1 MTLSKRLF
9 MKNKVV
15 VKLKKEILKHIK
27 LILGLF
33 ICALGM
39 VMTINANLGVAP
51 WDAFHQGL
59 AKVIGITLG
68 TASIGTGF
76 LIVLVDIWLG
86 QPIGRGTIV
95 NMILLGVFIDILM
108 LNHLVPIF
116 QNFLPSLIMLVLGMI
131 VNAYGIFIYMSA
143 ELGSG
148 PRDGLM
154 VILTMKTGKS
164 VKFIKSIIEVIV
176 VTIGFFMGGKVGIGT
191 LILAL
196 FGGSVLQYVFKS
208 VNYNVN
214 ETKHTYLKDDILS
227 LKDKLSKTETN

>member
-1 MTLSKRLF
+1 M
-9 MKNKVV
+9 V
-15 VKLKKEILKHIK
+15 VKLKKETLRHLK

-39 VMTINANLGVAP
+39 VMTIHANLGVAP

-59 AKVIGITLG
+59 SRVIGITLG

-76 LIVLVDIWLG
+76 IIVLIDICLG
-86 QPIGRGTIV
+86 QPIGRGTII

-116 QNFLPSLIMLVLGMI
+116 QNFLPSLIMLILGMI
-131 VNAYGIFIYMSA
+131 INGYGIFIYMSA

-154 VILTMKTGKS
+154 VILTKKTGKS
-164 VKFIKSIIEVIV
+164 VKFIKSIIEVVV
-176 VTIGFFMGGKVGIGT
+176 VTIGFFMGGKVGVGT

-196 FGGSVLQYVFKS
+196 FGGSVLQYVFNS
-208 VNYNVN
+208 VKYNVN
-214 ETKHTYLKDDILS
+214 EANHTYIKDDILF
-227 LKDKLSKTETN
+227 LKEKLSKTETN

>member
-1 MTLSKRLF
+1 M
-9 MKNKVV
+9 VI
-15 VKLKKEILKHIK
+15 KLKKETLRHIK
-27 LILGLF
+27 LIIGLF
-33 ICALGM
+33 VCALGI

-68 TASIGTGF
+68 TASIATGF
-76 LIVLVDIWLG
+76 VVVLVDIWLG
-86 QPIGRGTIV
+86 QPIGRGTII
-95 NMILLGVFIDILM
+95 NMIILGVFIDILM

-116 QNFLPSLIMLVLGMI
+116 QNFLPSLIMLILGMI
-131 VNAYGIFIYMSA
+131 VNGYGIFIYMSA

-154 VILTMKTGKS
+154 VILTKKTGKS
-164 VKFIKSIIEVIV
+164 VKLIKSTIEVIV

-196 FGGSVLQYVFKS
+196 FGGTVLQFVFKT

-214 ETKHTYLKDDILS
+214 EAKHTYIKDDILF
-227 LKDKLSKTETN
+227 LKEKLSKTETN

>member
-1 MTLSKRLF
+1 M
-9 MKNKVV
+9 V
-15 VKLKKEILKHIK
+15 VKLKKETIRHIK

-33 ICALGM
+33 VCALGM
-39 VMTINANLGVAP
+39 VMTINANIGVAP

-76 LIVLVDIWLG
+76 IIVLLDIWLG
-86 QPIGRGTIV
+86 QPIGRGTII
-95 NMILLGVFIDILM
+95 NMVILGVFIDILM

-116 QNFLPSLIMLVLGMI
+116 QNFLPSLIMLILGMI
-131 VNAYGIFIYMSA
+131 VNGYGIYIYMSA

-154 VILTMKTGKS
+154 VILTKKTGKS
-164 VKFIKSIIEVIV
+164 VRVIKSIIEVIV

-196 FGGSVLQYVFKS
+196 FGGTVLQFVFKT
-208 VNYNVN
+208 VNFNVN
-214 ETKHTYLKDDILS
+214 DANHTYIKDDIIF
-227 LKDKLSKTETN
+227 LKERLQKTGTN

>member
-1 MTLSKRLF
+1 M
-9 MKNKVV
+9 V
-15 VKLKKEILKHIK
+15 VKLKKETIRHIR

-33 ICALGM
+33 VCALGM
-39 VMTINANLGVAP
+39 VMTINANIGVAP

-76 LIVLVDIWLG
+76 IIVLLDIWLG
-86 QPIGRGTIV
+86 QPIGRGTII
-95 NMILLGVFIDILM
+95 NMVLLGVFIDILM

-116 QNFLPSLIMLVLGMI
+116 QNFLPSLIMLILGMI
-131 VNAYGIFIYMSA
+131 VNGYGIYIYMSA

-154 VILTMKTGKS
+154 VILTKKTGKS
-164 VKFIKSIIEVIV
+164 VRVIKSIIEIIV

-196 FGGSVLQYVFKS
+196 FGGVVLQFVFNT
-208 VNYNVN
+208 VNFNVN
-214 ETKHTYLKDDILS
+214 DANHTYIKDDIIFF
-227 LKDKLSKTETN
+227 KERLSKTGTN

>member
-1 MTLSKRLF
+1 M
-9 MKNKVV
+9 V
-15 VKLKKEILKHIK
+15 VKLKKEIIKHIK

-33 ICALGM
+33 ICALGI

-59 AKVIGITLG
+59 SNITGITLG
-68 TASIGTGF
+68 TASIAAGF
-76 LIVLVDIWLG
+76 VVVIVDIFLG

-95 NMILLGVFIDILM
+95 NMVLLGVFMDILM
-108 LNHLVPIF
+108 LNHLVPIL
-116 QNFLPSLIMLVLGMI
+116 QGFLPGLILLFFGMLVQS
-131 VNAYGIFIYMSA
+131 YGIYVYMSA

-154 VILTMKTGKS
+154 VILTKKTGKS
-164 VKFIKSIIEVIV
+164 VRAIKSTLDIIV
-176 VTIGFFMGGKVGIGT
+176 VTIGYFMGGKVNIGT

-196 FGGSVLQYVFKS
+196 FTGIVLQFVFKT
-208 VNYNVN
+208 VKYNVN
-214 ETKHTYLKDDILS
+214 DAEHVYIKDDILF

>member
-1 MTLSKRLF
+1 M
-9 MKNKVV
+9 VI
-15 VKLKKEILKHIK
+15 KLKKETIRHIK
-27 LILGLF
+27 LIFGLF

-51 WDAFHQGL
+51 WDVFHQGL
-59 AKVIGITLG
+59 SKVIGITLG

-76 LIVLVDIWLG
+76 IIVLFDICLG
-86 QPIGRGTIV
+86 QPIGRGTII
-95 NMILLGVFIDILM
+95 NMILLGIFMDILM

-116 QNFLPSLIMLVLGMI
+116 QSFLPSLIMLILGMI
-131 VNAYGIFIYMSA
+131 INGYGVFIYMSA

-154 VILTMKTGKS
+154 VVLTKKTGKS
-164 VKFIKSIIEVIV
+164 VKLIKSTIEVIV

-208 VNYNVN
+208 VNYKVN
-214 ETKHTYLKDDILS
+214 EAKHTYLKDDILF
-227 LKDKLSKTETN
+227 LKEKLSKTETN